1 MLNSIFGKA
10 IWDRKIGLFATSL
23 GMFVFALL
31 FTVLHESFAG
41 EVTRLANM
49 VPSEFSAFVGDIS
62 AAATPEG
69 FLAVELYSLF
79 LPFAVA
85 ITGIAFASKAIGRE
99 EDSGT
104 LELLLASPISRS
116 KIFWQKLAAIKA
128 ILFIVAFSAF
138 VGVVLGKA
146 LFVFDV
152 NLVNVALASLSVFLL
167 GLVYAMA
174 SLAGQAL
181 TGKTRL
187 GTGIGAGLLVLT
199 YVANV
204 VSKLLDNLE
213 SLKYF
218 SPFYYMDISEV
229 LNGNG
234 ELVNFAVLLGIIA
247 IFYVIAHIGF
257 VNRDTGV

>member
-116 KIFWQKLAAIKA
+116 KIIWQKLAAIKA
-128 ILFIVAFSAF
+128 TLFIVAFSAF

-152 NLVNVALASLSVFLL
+152 NVSNVAVASLSVFLL

-174 SLAGQAL
+174 SLAGQGL

-213 SLKYF
+213 SLKSF

-234 ELVNFAVLLGIIA
+234 ELVNFVVLLGITA
-247 IFYVIAHIGF
+247 VFYVIAHIGF
-257 VNRDTGV
+257 VNRDTGI